1 MRIGFKTGRVGVGI
15 ATAALMATAL
25 PGAVAAQEGEPV
37 AVCELAYLTGDFS
50 ELGPTLSNDVNVPAE
65 AVINLDPPLGR
76 PWQVYHEDLV
86 GGTEEAQAYRR
97 CVDQHGAEVVV
108 SIAHGYRT
116 YRDQFLE
123 GVADNDGPVSP
134 SIHGG
139 SIPSNLGGTPDE
151 PIFRAQGS
159 DEGLGHGAVVKAADL
174 GAEDVVIFATEIE
187 GFQLASNGAES
198 ALPAEDIELLA
209 RLNVP
214 PGESSYRTSAQTIA
228 DLDPDAVIVQGDAND
243 VAILIKGA
251 LEAGYTGHW
260 IGETGMS
267 LPEFIETLGTEP
279 IAANDSIGFV
289 AFGANKTTPAWDF
302 YSAMWT
308 EANADNPEDW
318 QDPDNP
324 YHFSAYDILV
334 QTALAA
340 EAAGTYDASAWAPA
354 MREVVSAP
362 GEVCYTYADCLA
374 LIREGQDIDYEGVT
388 GSGDFT
394 ENGFNSVNATYTQ
407 YNEDGSVSDPE
418 TLSTEALL
426 ALVPTLTQAECDEN
440 NVCEW

>member
-15 ATAALMATAL
+15 ASVALMVTAL
-25 PGAVAAQEGEPV
+25 PGAVAAQDGEPV

-50 ELGPTLSNDVNVPAE
+50 ELGPSLSNDVNVPAE

-76 PWQVYHEDLV
+76 PWQMYHEDLI
-86 GGTEEAQAYRR
+86 GGGGEAQAYRR

-108 SIAHGYRT
+108 SIAHGYRS
-116 YRDQFLE
+116 YRDQYLE
-123 GVADNDGPVSP
+123 GVAENDGPVSP
-134 SIHGG
+134 SVHGG
-139 SIPSNLGGTPDE
+139 SIPSNLGGSAEE

-159 DEGLGHGAVVKAADL
+159 DEALGHGAVLKAADL

-187 GFQLASNGAES
+187 GFQLASNGAEG
-198 ALPAEDIELLA
+198 ALPAKDIELLD

-214 PGESSYRTSAQTIA
+214 PGESTYRTSAQTIA
-228 DLDPDAVIVQGDAND
+228 DLDPDAVIMQADAVD
-243 VAILIKGA
+243 AAILIKGA

-260 IGETGMS
+260 IGETGAS
-267 LPEFIETLGTEP
+267 LPEFIETLGVEP

-340 EAAGTYDASAWAPA
+340 ELAGGYEASIWAPA

-362 GEVCYTYADCLA
+362 GEVCYTYEDCLA
-374 LIREGQDIDYEGVT
+374 LIRDGQDIDYEGVT
-388 GSGDFT
+388 GSGDFN
-394 ENGFNSVNATYTQ
+394 EFGFNTVNATYSQ
-407 YNEDGSVSDPE
+407 YNDDG
-418 TLSTEALL
+418 TLSDAELIAPEDLIALL
-426 ALVPTLTQAECDEN
+426 PTLTQAVCDEN

>member
-1 MRIGFKTGRVGVGI
+1 MRIGTNSGRIGVGI
-15 ATAALMATAL
+15 ATAALMAAAL
-25 PGAVAAQEGEPV
+25 SGAVAAQDGEPV

-50 ELGPTLSNDVNVPAE
+50 ELGPALSNDVNVPAYN
-65 AVINLDPPLGR
+65 VINLDPPLGR
-76 PWQVYHEDLV
+76 AWDVYHEDLV
-86 GGTEEAQAYRR
+86 GGSEEAQAYRR

-123 GVADNDGPVSP
+123 SVAENDGPVSP
-134 SIHGG
+134 SVHGG
-139 SIPSNLGGTPDE
+139 SIPSNLGGTPAE

-159 DEGLGHGAVVKAADL
+159 DEGLGHGAVIKAADL
-174 GAEDVVIFATEIE
+174 GAESAAIFATEIE
-187 GFQLASNGAES
+187 GFQLAANGAEG
-198 ALPAEDIELLA
+198 ALPAKGIELA
-209 RLNVP
+209 SRLNVP
-214 PGESSYRTSAQTIA
+214 AGETTYRTSAQSIA
-228 DLDPDAVIVQGDAND
+228 DLDPDAVIVQADGPDA
-243 VAILIKGA
+243 AILIKGA

-260 IGETGMS
+260 IGETGMV
-267 LPEFIETLGTEP
+267 LPEFIQALGVEP

-302 YSAMWT
+302 YSNMWT
-308 EANADNPEDW
+308 EANAENPAAW
-318 QDPDNP
+318 VADNP
-324 YHFSAYDILV
+324 YSFSAYDILI

-374 LIREGQDIDYEGVT
+374 LLRDGQEIDYEGVT
-388 GSGDFT
+388 GSGDFS
-394 ENGFNSVNATYTQ
+394 EHGFNSVNAAYIQ
-407 YNEDGSVSDPE
+407 YGEDGSTGDPE
-418 TLSTEALL
+418 FL
-426 ALVPTLTQAECDEN
+426 AAADLIELVPTLTQAECDEN

>member
-1 MRIGFKTGRVGVGI
+1 MRIGIKTGRVGVGI
-15 ATAALMATAL
+15 ATAALMAAAL
-25 PGAVAAQEGEPV
+25 PGAVAAQDGEPV

-50 ELGPTLSNDVNVPAE
+50 ELGPTLSNDVRVPALN
-65 AVINLDPPLGR
+65 VINLDPPLGR
-76 PWQVYHEDLV
+76 EWNVIHEDLV

-123 GVADNDGPVSP
+123 GVAEADGPVSP
-134 SIHGG
+134 SVHGG
-139 SIPSNLGGTPDE
+139 SIPSNLGGTPEE

-174 GAEDVVIFATEIE
+174 GVEDVVIFATEIE
-187 GFQLASNGAES
+187 GFQLAANGAEG
-198 ALPAEDIELLA
+198 ALPAEGIELAA

-214 PGESSYRTSAQTIA
+214 PGESTYRTSAQTIA
-228 DLDPDAVIVQGDAND
+228 DLEPGAVIVQGDAVD
-243 VAILIKGA
+243 AAILIKGA

-267 LPEFIETLGTEP
+267 LPEFLEALGTEP

-340 EAAGTYDASAWAPA
+340 EAAGTYSASAWAPA
-354 MREVVSAP
+354 MRDVVSAP

-374 LIREGQDIDYEGVT
+374 LIRDGQEVDYEGVT

-394 ENGFNSVNATYTQ
+394 EHGFNSVNATYTQ
-407 YNEDGSVSDPE
+407 YAEDGSVSDPE
-418 TLSTEALL
+418 SLPTEALL

-440 NVCEW
+440 NVCDW

>member
-1 MRIGFKTGRVGVGI
+1 MRIGIKTGRLGVGI
-15 ATAALMATAL
+15 ATAALMAAAL
-25 PGAVAAQEGEPV
+25 PGVVAAQEGEPV

-50 ELGPTLSNDVNVPAE
+50 ELGPTLSNDVVVPAE
-65 AVINLDPPLGR
+65 NVINLDPPLGR
-76 PWQVYHEDLV
+76 PWEVFHEDLV

-123 GVADNDGPVSP
+123 GVAENDGPVSP

-139 SIPSNLGGTPDE
+139 SIPSNLGGTPEE

-159 DEGLGHGAVVKAADL
+159 DEGLGHGAVIKAADL

-187 GFQLASNGAES
+187 GFQLAANGAEG
-198 ALPAEDIELLA
+198 ALPAKGIALA
-209 RLNVP
+209 ERLNVP
-214 PGESSYRTSAQTIA
+214 PGEASYRTSAQSIA
-228 DLDPDAVIVQGDAND
+228 DLDPDAVIVQGDAVD
-243 VAILIKGA
+243 AAILIKGA
-251 LEAGYTGHW
+251 LEAGYTGNW
-260 IGETGMS
+260 IGETGMA
-267 LPEFIETLGTEP
+267 LPQFIDALGIEP

-308 EANADNPEDW
+308 EANADNPEDF
-318 QDPDNP
+318 QNPDDP
-324 YHFSAYDILV
+324 YHFSAYDVLV

-374 LIREGQDIDYEGVT
+374 LIREGQEVDYEGVT
-388 GSGDFT
+388 GSGDFS
-394 ENGFNSVNATYTQ
+394 EHGFNSVSAAYIQ
-407 YNEDGSVSDPE
+407 YGEDGTTGEPE
-418 TLSTEALL
+418 LL
-426 ALVPTLTQAECDEN
+426 AAEDLIELVPTLTQAECDEN
-440 NVCEW
+440 GVCDW

>member
-1 MRIGFKTGRVGVGI
+1 MRIGFKTGHIGVGI

-25 PGAVAAQEGEPV
+25 PGAVAAQDGEPV

-50 ELGPTLSNDVNVPAE
+50 ELGPTLSNDVRVPALN
-65 AVINLDPPLGR
+65 VINLDPPLGR
-76 PWQVYHEDLV
+76 EWNVIHEDLV

-123 GVADNDGPVSP
+123 GVAENDGPVSP
-134 SIHGG
+134 SVHGG
-139 SIPSNLGGTPDE
+139 SIPSNLGGTPAE

-187 GFQLASNGAES
+187 GFQLAANGAEG
-198 ALPAEDIELLA
+198 ALPAEGIELAA

-214 PGESSYRTSAQTIA
+214 PGESTYRTSAQTIA
-228 DLDPDAVIVQGDAND
+228 DLEPDAVIVQGDAVD
-243 VAILIKGA
+243 AAILIKGA

-267 LPEFIETLGTEP
+267 LPEFTEALGTEP

-302 YSAMWT
+302 YSGMWT

-374 LIREGQDIDYEGVT
+374 LIREGQEVDYEGVT

-394 ENGFNSVNATYTQ
+394 ENGFNSVNATYNL
-407 YNEDGSVSDPE
+407 YNEDGSVADPE
-418 TLSTEALL
+418 IISGDDLL
-426 ALVPTLTQAECDEN
+426 ALVPTLTQAECDDDG
-440 NVCEW
+440 VCDW